1 MKEKKVLSFLV
12 KHKMSLFVVISA
24 IIMLVGLS
32 YAWLELTLWG
42 EKELTLRAGTLEL
55 SLNDS
60 MSEGITMADVVPI
73 SDEEGLASSGYT
85 FTLEN
90 TGNVDSNYEIYLDDL
105 EIPESDTRMKDNFIK
120 YELIRNE
127 ERISFDLLNTIGEN
141 PKSCSI
147 KEK

>member
-12 KHKMSLFVVISA
+12 EHKMSLFVVACA

-73 SDEEGLASSGYT
+73 SDEE
-85 FTLEN
+85 N
-90 TGNVDSNYEIYLDDL
+90 MN
-105 EIPESDTRMKDNFIK
+105 
-120 YELIRNE
+120 
-127 ERISFDLLNTIGEN
+127 
-141 PKSCSI
+141 
-147 KEK
+147 